1 MFHLEKVQWYLKYKQ
16 KFSINRKVG
25 WKFEH
30 ILLFQCVIRM
40 RNAKLYEYL
49 VKYDNYLSN
58 ISFVVVDVFCL
69 FCFVFCFVFLFCFAC
84 LSFCFLLFCF
94 LFFVFVFFTVFVF
107 FFVGFLLFLLRN
119 YIQHEY
125 SDYLPTTLTKLECC
139 SWISH
144 AMRTI
149 ALTNRT
155 TPIIALHTH
164 AVIRMTPL

>member
-1 MFHLEKVQWYLKYKQ
+1 
-16 KFSINRKVG
+16 
-25 WKFEH
+25 
-30 ILLFQCVIRM
+30 
-40 RNAKLYEYL
+40 
-49 VKYDNYLSN
+49 
-58 ISFVVVDVFCL
+58 
-69 FCFVFCFVFLFCFAC
+69 
-84 LSFCFLLFCF
+84 

-144 AMRTI
+144 ALRTI

-164 AVIRMTPL
+164 AVIRMTPLWSRRFCVFLMIQMKIILNDTPIRENIRCTQNIIDLIFPDDSVIMARWNWMISRNIYSEVVIMNDAL